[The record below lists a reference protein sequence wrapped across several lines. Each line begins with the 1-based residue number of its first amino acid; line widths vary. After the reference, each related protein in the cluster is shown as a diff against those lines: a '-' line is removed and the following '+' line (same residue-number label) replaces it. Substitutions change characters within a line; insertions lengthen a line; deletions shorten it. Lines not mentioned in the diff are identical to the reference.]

1 MLAFGESKKEAV
13 ATGTEKDK
21 IFSVNTYKSY
31 WKHIKYFLRFIKQ
44 KHPECT
50 TLKGAKKYVNEW
62 LQSRADEELSAWTVQ
77 LEAKALGKL
86 YGIAPDD
93 EDYFKPPK
101 RNREDIKRSRS
112 DCVRDEHFSK
122 TAARRQLEEDLF
134 SEENEWLSAAIG
146 ITGRYLDDYEKMRA
160 EKHLNPNDP
169 FFQGNIALAT
179 LQRLKRNFRSGYWE
193 VSLLHT
199 KPLGD
204 IPEELLP
211 ERKKTAR
218 ET

>member
-1 MLAFGESKKEAV
+1 M
-13 ATGTEKDK
+13 
-21 IFSVNTYKSY
+21 
-31 WKHIKYFLRFIKQ
+31 
-44 KHPECT
+44 
-50 TLKGAKKYVNEW
+50 
-62 LQSRADEELSAWTVQ
+62 Q

-86 YGIAPDD
+86 YGIEPDD

-122 TAARRQLEEDLF
+122 TAARRRLEEDLF

-146 ITGRYLDDYEKMRA
+146 ITGRYL
-160 EKHLNPNDP
+160 
-169 FFQGNIALAT
+169 
-179 LQRLKRNFRSGYWE
+179 E